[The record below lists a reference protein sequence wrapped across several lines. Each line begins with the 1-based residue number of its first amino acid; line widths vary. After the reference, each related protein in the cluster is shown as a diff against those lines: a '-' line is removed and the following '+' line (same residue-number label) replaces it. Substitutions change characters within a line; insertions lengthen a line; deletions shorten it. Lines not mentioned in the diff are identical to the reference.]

1 MRCWCGYLSGARCRL
16 FACGPADATAIPKPH
31 HLLPH
36 LNPDWFYL
44 SGTSLPMLSWKRGR
58 LTAVVLLLLQLLNGC
73 SSSRRFHPSSD
84 WRAVEACCQ
93 PWTWWCSDAT
103 ALAGYATFMM
113 MMRSSC
119 CSSCSCSC
127 SCNSCCSSSDGGGGG
142 GVSGGCCD
150 AGVHHKTTPKFRD
163 IHKNTGRL
171 LVSSISLNSGYTSRV
186 MVLPTLRLIIASLE
200 VR

>member
-1 MRCWCGYLSGARCRL
+1 
-16 FACGPADATAIPKPH
+16 
-31 HLLPH
+31 
-36 LNPDWFYL
+36 
-44 SGTSLPMLSWKRGR
+44 
-58 LTAVVLLLLQLLNGC
+58 
-73 SSSRRFHPSSD
+73 
-84 WRAVEACCQ
+84 
-93 PWTWWCSDAT
+93 
-103 ALAGYATFMM
+103 M
-113 MMRSSC
+113 MMRSSCCSSC

-127 SCNSCCSSSDGGGGG
+127 SCNSCCSSSGGGG

-200 VR
+200 VRWPGWVWAGECFFWYRPTHVVPDKRPLNGCCCYYQFMTHKLKLIHIPFEWMGKCLSVVRHQDSGTVRAGLN